1 MVRAERIFSRSR
13 NFALPADETSHRQDD
28 ARMNFRSS
36 LFASWHK
43 MVAFWGGSGMVT
55 AGVALHFPMFW
66 MGRETGFRL
75 AGMPMERGM
84 LVGMVL
90 IVAGVIAAAG
100 GLLPARKPREVSPGI
115 IAPPEDAPLTKA
127 HWIQMGL
134 VGIALVIDVSKAAT
148 LGFVTPG
155 MQNEYGLS
163 GAAIAVLPVV
173 ALTGTTVGSLIW
185 GALADIYGRRASI
198 LLAAIMFVGTS
209 ICGAMPS
216 FSWNVFM
223 CFMMGLAAG
232 GMLPV
237 ANALLAEIMPT
248 KHRGWCLVL
257 LGGVGTIGGYFATS
271 ALSALLQPHF
281 GWRIMWLLGFPTGVI
296 LIILSPLLPESA
308 RYLLETGHV
317 EEAREMLAR
326 YGTAITVD
334 RQVASE
340 PGTSPRD
347 PLNRRDK
354 GRTKSPPF
362 GLAVALTLAALA
374 WGFVNFGVLLWLP
387 ASLIAEGRS
396 VGFASALIAKSTLI
410 AVPTVA
416 LVTYFYSLWSTKRV
430 LIVAIGI
437 TTFGLLA
444 ALVRSNTAFPLLS
457 SPLIPVSLLIV
468 GTSSVISVLMPY
480 AAESFP
486 VKQRGRATGWVAGCS
501 KVGGVIAQGF
511 ATLALVPTFGLAAGT
526 VAIPTVASLLLIA
539 AFGHETRGR
548 DLRELEA
555 ARAMQEA

>member
-1 MVRAERIFSRSR
+1 MKSTR
-13 NFALPADETSHRQDD
+13 
-28 ARMNFRSS
+28 S
-36 LFASWHK
+36 LFDSWHK
-43 MVAFWGGSGMVT
+43 LVAFWGGSAMVT
-55 AGVALHFPMFW
+55 IGVALHLPMFW
-66 MGRETGFRL
+66 MGRKTGFRL
-75 AGMPMERGM
+75 AGMPMDRGM

-90 IVAGVIAAAG
+90 IVAGVIAAAY
-100 GLLPARKPREVSPGI
+100 GLLPRRRSRQVTQGLI
-115 IAPPEDAPLTKA
+115 TPPEDAPLTKA

-134 VGIALVIDVSKAAT
+134 VGIALVVDVSKAAT

-155 MQNEYGLS
+155 MQNEYGL
-163 GAAIAVLPVV
+163 GAAAIAVLPVV

-198 LLAAIMFVGTS
+198 LLAAVMFVGTS

-257 LGGVGTIGGYFATS
+257 LGGVGTIGGYFFTS
-271 ALSALLQPHF
+271 EVSALLQPYF
-281 GWRIMWLLGFPTGVI
+281 GWRIMWLLGCPTGLT
-296 LIILSPLLPESA
+296 LIALSPLLPESA

-317 EEAREMLAR
+317 EEARVTLAR
-326 YGTAITVD
+326 YGAFIRTD
-334 RQVASE
+334 RQLA
-340 PGTSPRD
+340 SPRD
-347 PLNRRDK
+347 AVIGGASDGRDIGK
-354 GRTKSPPF
+354 AKSLAL
-362 GLAVALTLAALA
+362 GLTVALTLAALA

-396 VGFASALIAKSTLI
+396 VGLASSMIARSTLI
-410 AVPTVA
+410 AVPTIA
-416 LVTYFYSLWSTKRV
+416 LVTYLYSLWSTKRV
-430 LIVAIGI
+430 LILAIGI
-437 TTFGLLA
+437 TTVGLLA
-444 ALVRSNTAFPLLS
+444 ALARDNNTFPILSN
-457 SPLIPVSLLIV
+457 PLISVSFLIV
-468 GTSSVISVLMPY
+468 GTSAVISVLMPY

-486 VKQRGRATGWVAGCS
+486 VRQRGRATGWVAGCS

-511 ATLALVPTFGLAAGT
+511 AALALVPAFGLAAGSI
-526 VAIPTVASLLLIA
+526 AIPTVASLLLIA
-539 AFGHETRGR
+539 VFGHETRGL

-555 ARAMQEA
+555 GKVMQET